1 MTKNYKKPMSVLS
14 LVISCLIC
22 FSFVSGCMPEDTGDN
37 GRLKV
42 ISTVFPGYDF
52 ARQVFGD
59 KADISMLIPPGGESH
74 TFDPSPKDI
83 VNIENCDLLI
93 CVGGESETWLDSVV
107 SSSKKDI
114 NVLKM
119 MQVVS
124 EVFEEESVRS
134 EEHSDR
140 DQDGHGN
147 HSHDHDHDHDH
158 SHSHNHDHTDGESD
172 EDSDEHVEYDEH
184 VWTSPTNAI
193 SIISAV
199 CNAACR
205 LSPDDA
211 DYFLNGADD
220 YTGKISELDGEFSA
234 FFETVEDKT
243 LIFGDRFPLLYFV
256 RHYGLDYFA
265 AFPGCT
271 AQTEPSAA
279 TLTFLSDKIKS
290 EEVGYIYYTEL
301 SNHVIADSLA
311 SATGV
316 KTAIFYSCHNVT
328 REDFEK
334 GEGYLSLMRKN
345 LETLKITMKTKGE

>member
-1 MTKNYKKPMSVLS
+1 MTKIRKKIMSVLS
-14 LVISCLIC
+14 LVIPVCLC
-22 FSFVSGCMPEDTGDN
+22 FSFVSGCVPEDTGDT

-42 ISTVFPGYDF
+42 ISTIFPGYDF

-59 KADISMLIPPGGESH
+59 KADVSMLIPPGGESH

-124 EVFEEESVRS
+124 EVFEEESVRG
-134 EEHSDR
+134 EEHSDGEQ
-140 DQDGHGN
+140 DQDWPDAHT
-147 HSHDHDHDHDH
+147 HDHDH
-158 SHSHNHDHTDGESD
+158 SHNHNHDRTDGESD
-172 EDSDEHVEYDEH
+172 EDSDGHDEYDEH
-184 VWTSPTNAI
+184 VWTSPENAI
-193 SIISAV
+193 SIIKAI
-199 CNAACR
+199 CEAACR

-211 DYFLNGADD
+211 DYFLNGAND

-256 RHYGLDYFA
+256 KHYGLDYFA

-290 EEVGYIYYTEL
+290 ERVGFIYYTEL

-345 LETLKITMKTKGE
+345 LETLKNTMKTKGE